1 MPIIEI
7 PDKPED
13 QEKID
18 KTLKTIN
25 NLGKEDNFIISIR
38 RDKALEDS
46 RNCRNAIT
54 DSDTFIS
61 AIQSKLADIYLDLAK
76 HLDSKLPKHLKKSAA
91 F

>member
-18 KTLKTIN
+18 KTLKTID

-38 RDKALEDS
+38 RDRAVEDS

-54 DSDTFIS
+54 DPDTVIS
-61 AIQSKLADIYLDLAK
+61 AIQSKLADAYANLAK
-76 HLDSKLPKHLKKSAA
+76 HLDSKLPTKLKIYK
-91 F
+91 